1 MSQPPQG
8 GGMHGMAG
16 SVAPVVPTGVAG
28 LPTPATSSA
37 AGGFGLEEIGI
48 PGRDYLRKV
57 LLIIKISLLYNCSSK
72 RHQ

>member
-1 MSQPPQG
+1 MAHPPQG

-16 SVAPVVPTGVAG
+16 SVAPAVPTGVAG
-28 LPTPATSSA
+28 LPQPAATAA

-57 LLIIKISLLYNCSSK
+57 ILIIFK
-72 RHQ
+72 